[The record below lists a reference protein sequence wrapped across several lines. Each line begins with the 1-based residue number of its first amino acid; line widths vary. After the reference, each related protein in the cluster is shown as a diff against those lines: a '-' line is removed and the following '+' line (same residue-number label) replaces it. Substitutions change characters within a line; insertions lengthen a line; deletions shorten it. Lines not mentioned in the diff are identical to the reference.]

1 MPIFQN
7 LRLILLLLAWLAAL
21 FQIIFG
27 EAVTSLSNTA
37 VVLYLIYLLIT
48 LPLIKRGSV
57 IIIGFLGLIG
67 VLTIHEI
74 SQDVIFDAGRFVLI
88 FAGLVPTMILA
99 KSTASTM
106 PSVVKTQ
113 ERLAALPP
121 EHSSAGLQIAGHAFG
136 GVINTGTFAM
146 LSAALPPSSSKER
159 RQIAAMAALRGMN
172 ASAVWSPFFV
182 AFAIGQSYIEPAASW
197 WAIAVGVVMALLFNG
212 VTLPIFTKGL
222 NFKILMASLNCLQ
235 PVAIRLL
242 VVLASVLAVALI
254 FNFTALSAVVAT
266 MPLLVLLQFW
276 RQPQNVKTIIN
287 LTTVSLKGIS
297 DDIVVISSAM
307 ILGFMVTR
315 TDGIATILTWISA
328 DTFPAYIALT
338 ITPVA
343 MMLASVVGIH
353 PVISSTVLL
362 SLFSGA
368 GSDAAPFLLMQAH
381 LLGWATGTMSSIA
394 SLSVIT
400 CSTLY
405 RVSGRDLA
413 MGANMITAFGYA
425 LMGGILLSLA
435 NMFFT

>member
-1 MPIFQN
+1 M
-7 LRLILLLLAWLAAL
+7 
-21 FQIIFG
+21 
-27 EAVTSLSNTA
+27 
-37 VVLYLIYLLIT
+37 
-48 LPLIKRGSV
+48 
-57 IIIGFLGLIG
+57 
-67 VLTIHEI
+67 
-74 SQDVIFDAGRFVLI
+74 
-88 FAGLVPTMILA
+88 
-99 KSTASTM
+99 
-106 PSVVKTQ
+106 
-113 ERLAALPP
+113 
-121 EHSSAGLQIAGHAFG
+121 
-136 GVINTGTFAM
+136 
-146 LSAALPPSSSKER
+146 
-159 RQIAAMAALRGMN
+159 
-172 ASAVWSPFFV
+172 
-182 AFAIGQSYIEPAASW
+182 
-197 WAIAVGVVMALLFNG
+197 MALLFNA

-222 NFKILMASLNCLQ
+222 NLQVLKASLNCLQ
-235 PVAIRLL
+235 PVALRLL

-266 MPLLVLLQFW
+266 MPVLILVQFW

-287 LTTVSLKGIS
+287 LTTTSLKGIS

-307 ILGFMVTR
+307 ILGFLVTR
-315 TDGIATILTWISA
+315 TDGIATILALISA
-328 DTFPAYIALT
+328 DTFPAYVALV

-413 MGANMITAFGYA
+413 MGANMITAFGFA
-425 LMGGILLSLA
+425 LFGGILLSLTDLL
-435 NMFFT
+435 F

>member
-1 MPIFQN
+1 MAAFQN
-7 LRLILLLLAWLAAL
+7 LRLVLLLLAWAAAILQIL
-21 FQIIFG
+21 FG
-27 EAVTSLSNTA
+27 AAVTSVSNAA
-37 VVLYLIYLLIT
+37 VGVYLIYLLIT
-48 LPLIKRGSV
+48 LPLIKKGSV

-74 SQDVIFDAGRFVLI
+74 SQEVIFDAGRFVLI

-121 EHSSAGLQIAGHAFG
+121 KQSSAGLQIAGHAFG

-197 WAIAVGVVMALLFNG
+197 WAIAVGVMMALLFNA

-222 NFKILMASLNCLQ
+222 NLQVLKASLNCLQ
-235 PVAIRLL
+235 PVALRLL

-266 MPLLVLLQFW
+266 MPVLILVQFW

-287 LTTVSLKGIS
+287 LTTTSLKGIS

-307 ILGFMVTR
+307 ILGFLVTR
-315 TDGIATILTWISA
+315 TDGIATILALISA
-328 DTFPAYIALT
+328 DTFPAYIALI

-413 MGANMITAFGYA
+413 MGANMITAFGFA
-425 LMGGILLSLA
+425 LLGGILLSLA
-435 NMFFT
+435 DLLF

>member
-1 MPIFQN
+1 MAAFQN
-7 LRLILLLLAWLAAL
+7 LRLVLLLLAWAAAILQIL
-21 FQIIFG
+21 FG
-27 EAVTSLSNTA
+27 AAVTSVSNAA
-37 VVLYLIYLLIT
+37 VGVYLIYLLIT
-48 LPLIKRGSV
+48 LPLIKKGSV

-74 SQDVIFDAGRFVLI
+74 SQEVIFDAGRFVLI

-121 EHSSAGLQIAGHAFG
+121 KQSAAGLQIAGHAFG

-197 WAIAVGVVMALLFNG
+197 WAIAVGVMMALLFNA

-222 NFKILMASLNCLQ
+222 NLQVLKASLNCLQ

-266 MPLLVLLQFW
+266 MPVLILVQFW

-287 LTTVSLKGIS
+287 LTTTSLKGIS

-307 ILGFMVTR
+307 ILGFLVTR
-315 TDGIATILTWISA
+315 TDGIATILALISA
-328 DTFPAYIALT
+328 DTFPAYIALI

-413 MGANMITAFGYA
+413 MGANMITAFGFA
-425 LMGGILLSLA
+425 LFGGILLSLA
-435 NMFFT
+435 DLLF

>member
-1 MPIFQN
+1 MAGFQN
-7 LRLILLLLAWLAAL
+7 LRLVLLLLAWAAAILQIL
-21 FQIIFG
+21 FG
-27 EAVTSLSNTA
+27 AAVTSVSNAA
-37 VVLYLIYLLIT
+37 VGVYLIYLLIT
-48 LPLIKRGSV
+48 LPLIKKGSV
-57 IIIGFLGLIG
+57 IIIWFLGLIG

-74 SQDVIFDAGRFVLI
+74 SQEVIFDAGRFVLI

-121 EHSSAGLQIAGHAFG
+121 KQSSAGLQIAGHAFG

-197 WAIAVGVVMALLFNG
+197 WAIAVGVMMALLFNA

-222 NFKILMASLNCLQ
+222 NLQVLKASLNCLQ
-235 PVAIRLL
+235 PVALRLL

-266 MPLLVLLQFW
+266 MPVLILVQFW

-287 LTTVSLKGIS
+287 LTTTSLKGIS

-307 ILGFMVTR
+307 ILGFLVTR
-315 TDGIATILTWISA
+315 TDGIATILALISA
-328 DTFPAYIALT
+328 DTFPAYVALI

-413 MGANMITAFGYA
+413 MGANMITAFGFA
-425 LMGGILLSLA
+425 LFGGILLSLA
-435 NMFFT
+435 DLLF

>member
-1 MPIFQN
+1 MAAFQN
-7 LRLILLLLAWLAAL
+7 LRLVLLLLAWAAAILQIL
-21 FQIIFG
+21 FG
-27 EAVTSLSNTA
+27 AAVTGVSNAA
-37 VVLYLIYLLIT
+37 VGVYLIYLLIT
-48 LPLIKRGSV
+48 LPLIKKGSV

-74 SQDVIFDAGRFVLI
+74 SQEVIFDAGRFVLI

-121 EHSSAGLQIAGHAFG
+121 KQSSAGLQIAGHAFG

-197 WAIAVGVVMALLFNG
+197 WAIAVGVMMALLFNA
-212 VTLPIFTKGL
+212 VTLPVFTKGL
-222 NFKILMASLNCLQ
+222 NLQVLKASLNCLQ

-266 MPLLVLLQFW
+266 MPVLILVQFW

-287 LTTVSLKGIS
+287 LTTTSLKGIS

-307 ILGFMVTR
+307 ILGFLVTR
-315 TDGIATILTWISA
+315 TDGIATILALISA
-328 DTFPAYIALT
+328 DTFPAYIALI

-413 MGANMITAFGYA
+413 MGANMITAFGFA
-425 LMGGILLSLA
+425 LFGGILLSLA
-435 NMFFT
+435 DLLF

>member
-1 MPIFQN
+1 MAAFQN
-7 LRLILLLLAWLAAL
+7 LRLVLLLLAWAAAIL
-21 FQIIFG
+21 QILFG
-27 EAVTSLSNTA
+27 EAVTNVSNAA
-37 VVLYLIYLLIT
+37 VGVYLIYLLIT
-48 LPLIKRGSV
+48 LPLIKKGSV

-74 SQDVIFDAGRFVLI
+74 SQEVIFDAGRFVLI

-121 EHSSAGLQIAGHAFG
+121 KQSSAGLQIAGHAFG

-197 WAIAVGVVMALLFNG
+197 WAIAVGVMMALLFNA

-222 NFKILMASLNCLQ
+222 NLQVLKASLNCLQ
-235 PVAIRLL
+235 PVALRLL

-266 MPLLVLLQFW
+266 MPVLILVQFW

-287 LTTVSLKGIS
+287 LTTTSLKGIS

-307 ILGFMVTR
+307 ILGFLVTR
-315 TDGIATILTWISA
+315 TDGIATILALISA
-328 DTFPAYIALT
+328 DTFPAYIALI

-413 MGANMITAFGYA
+413 MGANMITAFGFA
-425 LMGGILLSLA
+425 LLGGILLSLA
-435 NMFFT
+435 DVLF

>member
-1 MPIFQN
+1 MAAFQN
-7 LRLILLLLAWLAAL
+7 LRLVLLLLAWAAAILQIL
-21 FQIIFG
+21 FG
-27 EAVTSLSNTA
+27 ATVTGVSNAAVG
-37 VVLYLIYLLIT
+37 VYLIYLLIT
-48 LPLIKRGSV
+48 LPLIKKGSV

-74 SQDVIFDAGRFVLI
+74 SQEVIFDAGRFVLI

-121 EHSSAGLQIAGHAFG
+121 KQSSAGLQIAGHAFG

-197 WAIAVGVVMALLFNG
+197 WAIAVGVMMALLFNA

-222 NFKILMASLNCLQ
+222 NLQVLKASLNCLQ

-266 MPLLVLLQFW
+266 MPVLILVQFW

-287 LTTVSLKGIS
+287 LTTTSLKGIS

-307 ILGFMVTR
+307 ILGFLVTR
-315 TDGIATILTWISA
+315 TDGIATILALISA
-328 DTFPAYIALT
+328 DTFPAYVALV

-413 MGANMITAFGYA
+413 MGANMITAFGFA
-425 LMGGILLSLA
+425 LFGGILLSLTDLL
-435 NMFFT
+435 F

>member
-1 MPIFQN
+1 MAGFQN
-7 LRLILLLLAWLAAL
+7 LRLVLLLLAWAAAILQIL
-21 FQIIFG
+21 FG
-27 EAVTSLSNTA
+27 AAVTSVSNAA
-37 VVLYLIYLLIT
+37 VGVYLIYLLIT
-48 LPLIKRGSV
+48 LPLIKKGSV

-74 SQDVIFDAGRFVLI
+74 SQEVIFDAGRFVLI

-121 EHSSAGLQIAGHAFG
+121 KQSSAGLQIAGHAFG

-197 WAIAVGVVMALLFNG
+197 WAIAVGVMMALLFNA

-222 NFKILMASLNCLQ
+222 NLQVLKASLNCLQ

-266 MPLLVLLQFW
+266 MPVLILVQFW

-287 LTTVSLKGIS
+287 LTTTSLKGIS

-307 ILGFMVTR
+307 ILGFLVTR
-315 TDGIATILTWISA
+315 TDGIATILALISA
-328 DTFPAYIALT
+328 DTFPAYIALV

-362 SLFSGA
+362 SLFSRA

-413 MGANMITAFGYA
+413 MGANMITAFGFA
-425 LMGGILLSLA
+425 LFGGILLSLA
-435 NMFFT
+435 DLLF

>member
-1 MPIFQN
+1 MAGFQN
-7 LRLILLLLAWLAAL
+7 LRLVLLLLAWAAAILQIL
-21 FQIIFG
+21 FG
-27 EAVTSLSNTA
+27 AAVTSVSNAA
-37 VVLYLIYLLIT
+37 VGVYLIYLLIT
-48 LPLIKRGSV
+48 LPLIKKGSV

-74 SQDVIFDAGRFVLI
+74 SQEVIFDAGRFVLI

-121 EHSSAGLQIAGHAFG
+121 KQSSAGLQIAGHAFG

-197 WAIAVGVVMALLFNG
+197 WAIAVGVMMALLFNA

-222 NFKILMASLNCLQ
+222 NLQVLKASLNCLQ
-235 PVAIRLL
+235 PVALRLL

-266 MPLLVLLQFW
+266 MPVLILVQFW

-287 LTTVSLKGIS
+287 LTTTSLKGIS

-307 ILGFMVTR
+307 ILGFLVTR
-315 TDGIATILTWISA
+315 TDGIATILALISA
-328 DTFPAYIALT
+328 DTFPAYVALI

-368 GSDAAPFLLMQAH
+368 GSEAAPFLLMQAH

-413 MGANMITAFGYA
+413 MGANMITAFGFA
-425 LMGGILLSLA
+425 LFGGILLSLA
-435 NMFFT
+435 DLLF